1 MQIAQDQNS
10 LLRHTQHARPP
21 VMFNARLLI
30 CLVAASVAIAAPA
43 LSGNGTLSTSTLSL
57 SSAVPS
63 VTGSSI
69 SSAPPEEETV
79 SAASDFLNDQAYSQ
93 GTTETPE
100 AINGGLGAS
109 LIFPDNIALDQQNP
123 DVLAPPTTDQ
133 GIV

>member
-1 MQIAQDQNS
+1 
-10 LLRHTQHARPP
+10 
-21 VMFNARLLI
+21 MFNARLLI

-43 LSGNGTLSTSTLSL
+43 SGNGTLSTSISASSTLSL
-57 SSAVPS
+57 SSTAPS
-63 VTGSSI
+63 ITGSSI

-133 GIV
+133 GTV